1 MYTGTHAIRNIADM
15 PDPDGIYSS
24 TLGVADVSKSFIDVP
39 NVRDGNGTLITPDEY
54 ERKLDDGTVVMVN
67 VYLKL

>member
-1 MYTGTHAIRNIADM
+1 M

-24 TLGVADVSKSFIDVP
+24 TLGVADISKSFIDMP
-39 NVRDGNGTLITPDEY
+39 NVRDGNGKLITPDD
-54 ERKLDDGTVVMVN
+54 ERKLEDGCVVMVN

>member
-1 MYTGTHAIRNIADM
+1 M

-24 TLGVADVSKSFIDVP
+24 TLGVADISKSFIDMP
-39 NVRDGNGTLITPDEY
+39 NVRDGNGKLITPDD
-54 ERKLDDGTVVMVN
+54 ERKLEDGCMVMVN